1 MHRPSPKINSSAF
14 VFAGIFVFLYILNY
28 LHPLSF
34 GDDYLYSF
42 IWQGQPMNVPL
53 SETAERV
60 SSWKDIFASQRS
72 HYFTWGGRTVAH
84 ILAQFFLWMG
94 KRTFDFF
101 NAFISVILVAE
112 IYWCIH
118 KGKILLN
125 FKPKTVC
132 WIFFVLWAFTPGFSP
147 VFLWLTAACNY
158 LWTSVI
164 LIAFLLL
171 YIQKYYCFS
180 KILCPQKF
188 FPFLMLLFGII
199 AGWTNENSVCWII
212 LILLFFVI
220 KNRNNPKLE
229 IWMISGLL
237 GLIIGY
243 SLLIFAPGN
252 TARLYAEQS
261 GGSNWLNL
269 EAFKSN
275 LQMFCSISFFQIFL
289 WFFCLRALVKLRHL
303 ELPSEEIEK
312 EIYMVKTLCV
322 LAFAMTAIMFLS
334 PGFPARS
341 GFAGTVSLI
350 IAAGLLLRVQ
360 DDYGIELILPE
371 AKRFLLCVSIV
382 YFVMTA
388 GVTVH
393 SFYNIHIQ
401 MEGIVV
407 SAKQAA
413 GSETVVIVPRLEK
426 TEKEEDMFSGFHIPS
441 FELSEDENRWENV
454 AFARYYGIKGI
465 RMPQKT
471 NKDHTGKEH
480 DE

>member
-60 SSWKDIFASQRS
+60 SSWKDIFASQWS

-158 LWTSVI
+158 LWTNVI

-229 IWMISGLL
+229 IWMISGLQVL
-237 GLIIGY
+237 GFG
-243 SLLIFAPGN
+243 
-252 TARLYAEQS
+252 
-261 GGSNWLNL
+261 
-269 EAFKSN
+269 
-275 LQMFCSISFFQIFL
+275 
-289 WFFCLRALVKLRHL
+289 RA
-303 ELPSEEIEK
+303 
-312 EIYMVKTLCV
+312 M
-322 LAFAMTAIMFLS
+322 
-334 PGFPARS
+334 
-341 GFAGTVSLI
+341 
-350 IAAGLLLRVQ
+350 
-360 DDYGIELILPE
+360 
-371 AKRFLLCVSIV
+371 
-382 YFVMTA
+382 
-388 GVTVH
+388 
-393 SFYNIHIQ
+393 
-401 MEGIVV
+401 
-407 SAKQAA
+407 
-413 GSETVVIVPRLEK
+413 
-426 TEKEEDMFSGFHIPS
+426 
-441 FELSEDENRWENV
+441 
-454 AFARYYGIKGI
+454 
-465 RMPQKT
+465 
-471 NKDHTGKEH
+471 
-480 DE
+480 